1 MGWMITGVLMGIG
14 GTLAM
19 DLWALLLRQVA
30 GLPLPNWGNVG
41 RWSVQVTKGQVFNDD
56 IGAISPVAGET
67 GIGWAVHYGVGIFY
81 GVLFLVIVGPGWP
94 DRCGISAALGV
105 LDPDHCRWLVSAAT
119 GHGTWLGSKQD
130 RRPVARTSHGPCR
143 THRFCAGHV
152 GRGFGGRRDGLRRGC
167 TEAAPKNTRPDY
179 TPLTS
184 QIS

>member
-41 RWSVQVTKGQVFNDD
+41 RWSVQVTQGQVFNDD

-81 GVLFLVIVGPGWP
+81 GVLFLVIVGPGWLIGAAFLP
-94 DRCGISAALGV
+94 LWVFSILTIAAGWFLLQPGMGLGWAASKTEDPWRGRRMGLVAHTVFALGMWV
-105 LDPDHCRWLVSAAT
+105 VALAV
-119 GHGTWLGSKQD
+119 GGT
-130 RRPVARTSHGPCR
+130 V
-143 THRFCAGHV
+143 
-152 GRGFGGRRDGLRRGC
+152 
-167 TEAAPKNTRPDY
+167 
-179 TPLTS
+179 
-184 QIS
+184 